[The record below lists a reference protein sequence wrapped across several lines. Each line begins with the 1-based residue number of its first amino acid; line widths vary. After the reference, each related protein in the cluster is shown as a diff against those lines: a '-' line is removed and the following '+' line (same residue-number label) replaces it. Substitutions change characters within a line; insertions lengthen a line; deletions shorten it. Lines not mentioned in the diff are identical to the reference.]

1 MHAHNGQDPCENKWY
16 GVMCTPPGDGKAR
29 NDGADHVYELQLAEN
44 NLDGYAPCLVSLFE
58 SLDAEMAG
66 LCSIGG
72 SIE

>member
-44 NLDGYAPCLVSLFE
+44 NLDGYAPCLVSLLNLGCRDGW
-58 SLDAEMAG
+58 SV
-66 LCSIGG
+66 SIGG
-72 SIE
+72 ASK